1 MFYETEKNNH
11 GLKYNPFK
19 SCIVPRPI
27 AWITT
32 INDDASHNCAPYSFF
47 NGIAADPPMVMYATN
62 GKQPMGN
69 HKDSISNIRR
79 NGEFVVNIVTFDAKD
94 KMNETTAPLKPNES
108 EIEVAKLEIL
118 ESKIV
123 SPARLKISPIH
134 MECKV
139 YKIIDLPTLVSNK
152 YNGMV
157 LGTVVGIHINDEVI
171 DNGKVNLDKIKPLAR
186 LGYLDYSVVD
196 NIFEMHR
203 PEGSPR
209 PDQVINGKDK

>member
-79 NGEFVVNIVTFDAKD
+79 NGEFVVNVVPFDAKD

-118 ESKIV
+118 KSKIV

-171 DNGKVNLDKIKPLAR
+171 DNGKVNLDKIKP
-186 LGYLDYSVVD
+186 
-196 NIFEMHR
+196 
-203 PEGSPR
+203 
-209 PDQVINGKDK
+209 